1 MPFFGALGG
10 ENQRTLPF
18 NHLYLPFLTT
28 GTAVDTDNH
37 PKATKS
43 VEVKNPQGLHLRP
56 GEVFTRT
63 ASEFKSTIE
72 VISGDRRVDGK
83 SLLDIA
89 TLGASQGTQ
98 LEIEAQGPD
107 AEAAIEALAK
117 ILETSSVDELTKEP

>member
-1 MPFFGALGG
+1 M
-10 ENQRTLPF
+10 ETS
-18 NHLYLPFLTT
+18 NHQ
-28 GTAVDTDNH
+28 
-37 PKATKS
+37 KAIRS

-63 ASEFKSTIE
+63 ASEFESTIE

-98 LEIEAQGPD
+98 LEIEARGPD
-107 AEAAIEALAK
+107 AEVAVEVLAK
-117 ILETSSVDELTKEP
+117 ILETTSVDELTKEP

>member
-1 MPFFGALGG
+1 M
-10 ENQRTLPF
+10 ETS
-18 NHLYLPFLTT
+18 NHQ
-28 GTAVDTDNH
+28 
-37 PKATKS
+37 KAIRS

-63 ASEFKSTIE
+63 ASEFESTIE

-98 LEIEAQGPD
+98 LEIEVAV
-107 AEAAIEALAK
+107 EVLAK
-117 ILETSSVDELTKEP
+117 ILETTSVDELTKEP

>member
-1 MPFFGALGG
+1 M
-10 ENQRTLPF
+10 
-18 NHLYLPFLTT
+18 TT
-28 GTAVDTDNH
+28 GSEVDSDNQL
-37 PKATKS
+37 KAKKS

-98 LEIEAQGPD
+98 LEIEAHGPD
-107 AEAAIEALAK
+107 AEAAVEVLAK
-117 ILETSSVDELTKEP
+117 IVETSSVDELTKEP